1 MRAPPAYQVATPF
14 GVNIG
19 GANPAF
25 FAVMAECEYDSW
37 LTVGLTEGNDAGDV
51 SSIGVGWD
59 AWDEQCAHFDQ
70 SCVGRSASLTV
81 SLFAEPGS
89 WCRTAPSFG

>member
-59 AWDEQCAHFDQ
+59 AWDEQCAH
-70 SCVGRSASLTV
+70 SIYLASAAQRL
-81 SLFAEPGS
+81 
-89 WCRTAPSFG
+89 